1 MQETSSEGVKMYNNF
16 LQCEKCSTELT
27 RQNQKQMVDRQGFTH
42 SYCSGCFAE
51 LKGNKP
57 Q

>member
-1 MQETSSEGVKMYNNF
+1 MRGTRPGGGRMYNNF
-16 LQCEKCSTELT
+16 LQCEKCSVELT

-42 SYCSGCFAE
+42 SYCTGCFAE